1 MCLSFI
7 RVTNRNSVEPYNL
20 YAPYSSCL
28 ARTVKAVQ
36 AWPFEEW
43 NFLSIQ
49 SPPRAAAHSCIDI
62 TTHLLPRS
70 LPRCSLPLCRPP
82 SLPHIIAHSFPHS
95 LSLSPTTQLS
105 AFAKITW
112 HLKNWTHIRPMDS
125 KESCNKFYK
134 QLREFKK
141 KSKLRSKVLRS
152 VSKWF
157 GMQKWKSYSLQEK
170 AYI

>member
-7 RVTNRNSVEPYNL
+7 RVTNRNFVEPYNL
-20 YAPYSSCL
+20 HAPYSSCSFL

-36 AWPFEEW
+36 PWPFEEW

-49 SPPRAAAHSCIDI
+49 SPPRAATHSCIDI

-70 LPRCSLPLCRPP
+70 LPRCSLPLFRPH

-95 LSLSPTTQLS
+95 LSLSPATSLS
-105 AFAKITW
+105 AFDKITW
-112 HLKNWTHIRPMDS
+112 QLKNWTCVRSMDP

-141 KSKLRSKVLRS
+141 EGKL
-152 VSKWF
+152 
-157 GMQKWKSYSLQEK
+157 QC
-170 AYI
+170 